1 MAAADDKGAQAAA
14 AADAAASRP
23 GALPPALPDA
33 VRALAEADFSAV
45 AARFTAAGFAVT
57 QPADGI
63 LTVKRPATGG
73 PAAGRPAVLIS
84 VGVHGDE
91 TGPIEMVAY
100 LLDALSR
107 DVAANASALAVDLM
121 LCVGN
126 IGAIR
131 VGRRFIDA
139 DLNRMFRA
147 QRGTLEGTA
156 EAARADVMVAATSAF
171 FKDAGPVRWHLD
183 LHTAI
188 RPSLYPTF
196 AIVPEIIEDGARGK
210 LIDWLGQ
217 AAIGAVIM
225 NPASV
230 GTYSYYSAEHH
241 AAAGTTIELGRI
253 GTLGENNLEQFTE
266 ASQALDDL
274 LRGAAPKEAR
284 QAPHV
289 YATARQIIKLS
300 DQFQMAFGKDT
311 WNFTPL
317 KQGEEIARDGDT
329 VYTVQHPEEMVVF
342 PNPDV
347 RIGLRAGLMV
357 VRLS

>member
-1 MAAADDKGAQAAA
+1 MAAADKQQA
-14 AADAAASRP
+14 
-23 GALPPALPDA
+23 ALPPALPA
-33 VRALAEADFSAV
+33 PVRALAEADFSAV
-45 AARFTAAGFAVT
+45 ASRFTSAGFVIA

-63 LTVKRPATGG
+63 LTIKRQGDAD
-73 PAAGRPAVLIS
+73 RPAVLIS

-100 LLDALSR
+100 LLDALSH
-107 DVAANASALAVDLM
+107 DAQALAVDLM

-131 VGRRFIDA
+131 AGKRFIDA

-147 QRGTLEGTA
+147 ERGSLAGTA
-156 EAARADVMVAATSAF
+156 EAARADQLITATRDF
-171 FKDAGPVRWHLD
+171 FADAGPVRWHLD

-188 RPSLYPTF
+188 RPSHYPTF
-196 AIVPEIIEDGARGK
+196 AIVPEIIEDAARAT
-210 LIDWLGQ
+210 LINWLGQ

-241 AAAGTTIELGRI
+241 AAAGTTVELGRI
-253 GTLGENNLEQFTE
+253 GTLGQNNLEQFTE
-266 ASQALDDL
+266 ASQALDGL
-274 LRGAAPKEAR
+274 LRGVAPAAAK
-284 QAPHV
+284 QMPHIFN
-289 YATARQIIKLS
+289 TARQIIKLS

-317 KQGEEIARDGDT
+317 PQGAEIARDGDT
-329 VYTVQHPEEMVVF
+329 VYTVQHAEELVVF
-342 PNPDV
+342 PNPEV

-357 VRLS
+357 VRVS